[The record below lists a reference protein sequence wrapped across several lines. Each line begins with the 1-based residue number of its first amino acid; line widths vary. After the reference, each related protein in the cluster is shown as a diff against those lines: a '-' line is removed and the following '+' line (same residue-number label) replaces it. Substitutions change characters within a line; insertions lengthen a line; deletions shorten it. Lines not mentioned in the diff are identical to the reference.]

1 MYPLRSTSLALLTI
15 GQILAEYRFHK
26 NPVQLRG
33 KEAGLSDR
41 YILVSGHNANIP
53 EERRRLPSHIEF
65 FDGTVIVLLK
75 DGNQRVIDSKK
86 HTSDHAKQYA
96 DMFLYLPWDDEEDF
110 LGESSRSMEAC
121 QAMWDVHK
129 DMALDLKEQ
138 LRCMTRKARLS

>member
-1 MYPLRSTSLALLTI
+1 M
-15 GQILAEYRFHK
+15 
-26 NPVQLRG
+26 
-33 KEAGLSDR
+33 
-41 YILVSGHNANIP
+41 LV
-53 EERRRLPSHIEF
+53 
-65 FDGTVIVLLK
+65 K

-96 DMFLYLPWDDEEDF
+96 DIFLYLPWDDEEDF

-138 LRCMTRKARLS
+138 GEELPDRVGEFVRMSRIEDRYQRK